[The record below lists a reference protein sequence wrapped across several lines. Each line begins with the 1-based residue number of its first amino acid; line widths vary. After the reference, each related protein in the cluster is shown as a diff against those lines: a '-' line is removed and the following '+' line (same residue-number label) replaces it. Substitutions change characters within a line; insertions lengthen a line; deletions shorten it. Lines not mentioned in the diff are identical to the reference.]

1 MADKP
6 AGWAEDFD
14 YTDEMAGYVDK
25 LAVLENSIGAGLKGD
40 RYFPH
45 ESLEGGK
52 KTIAFGHKLK
62 EGETFSEGI
71 SIPRAKEILVEDT
84 MDAYRR
90 AYKSYKN
97 KYSEDEWNKLSDKSK
112 VALTELSYN
121 IGNTK
126 DYEEAFYS
134 KDKKKVTE
142 LIRKRGY
149 TGTEGEVNTLGP
161 RNEQIIKDYITPDD
175 WSEETSYIEQ
185 WNKEDNIF
193 A

>member
-6 AGWAEDFD
+6 SGWSESFE
-14 YTDEMAGYVDK
+14 YTDEMAGYIDK
-25 LAVLENSIGAGLKGD
+25 LAILENSIGAGLKGD

-97 KYSEDEWNKLSDKSK
+97 KYSEDEWNKLSNKSK

-126 DYEEAFYS
+126 IMRKLFIV
-134 KDKKKVTE
+134 K
-142 LIRKRGY
+142 IRKK
-149 TGTEGEVNTLGP
+149 L
-161 RNEQIIKDYITPDD
+161 QD
-175 WSEETSYIEQ
+175 
-185 WNKEDNIF
+185 
-193 A
+193 